1 MSSNRQQNTMC
12 TICCKFKWNSSLKLH
27 ISLKHNKPSITLL
40 HEKERQHHGNLMLDS
55 QHNNEPIA
63 EGSKVEELED
73 SLVTNTAN
81 LKLELQRNDV
91 NLLEVRLK
99 PGFSFFAFLT
109 YHPNDLSISHWIL
122 FDDVKK
128 LFLPKSELC
137 IFCIGSWLLCT
148 KKI

>member
-73 SLVTNTAN
+73 SLLTYNAN
-81 LKLELQRNDV
+81 LTSESVDHLTPLTLIYDSVTLPIMCKCMYRNSS
-91 NLLEVRLK
+91 RT
-99 PGFSFFAFLT
+99 ST
-109 YHPNDLSISHWIL
+109 H
-122 FDDVKK
+122 
-128 LFLPKSELC
+128 
-137 IFCIGSWLLCT
+137 
-148 KKI
+148 